1 MKADKLEGFK
11 ITSHQLRV
19 LISIKI
25 LLLRNETTT
34 GKAVSE
40 LIKTS
45 PQQARGLMHVLE
57 LKNMIKARTKV
68 WGKTNA
74 WNFTP
79 TPLGELVLKQNVDRL
94 TSGH

>member
-1 MKADKLEGFK
+1 
-11 ITSHQLRV
+11 
-19 LISIKI
+19 
-25 LLLRNETTT
+25 
-34 GKAVSE
+34 
-40 LIKTS
+40 
-45 PQQARGLMHVLE
+45 MHVLE

-68 WGKTNA
+68 GGKTNA